1 MRKLI
6 ATETRLFLR
15 EPVGVFFAVAFPSIL
30 VGILGNVRAFQ
41 EPSPELG
48 GLRVIDLYVTIVI
61 TFVLAILALSM
72 APQVLATY
80 REKGILRRLSTTPV
94 PPAKLLLAQLVT
106 SMLAALVGIA
116 VMLTIAK
123 VAFAVAVPRQFAGYV
138 LALVLAAAA
147 LIAIGLFVAAVA
159 PSGKAGGA
167 IGSILFF
174 PVMFF
179 AGLWA
184 PREVMP
190 AWVRQ
195 VADFTPLGAGEHAL
209 YDALTGSWP
218 GAGQLIVLVAYIMVF
233 GAAAAKLFRWE

>member
-6 ATETRLFLR
+6 LAETKLFLR
-15 EPVGVFFAVAFPSIL
+15 EPVGVFFGVAFPSIL
-30 VGILGNVRAFQ
+30 IGILGSVGAFRD
-41 EPSPELG
+41 PSPELG
-48 GLRVIDLYVTIVI
+48 GLQVIDVYVTIAI
-61 TFVLAILALSM
+61 ALVLAMLALQL

-80 REKGILRRLSTTPV
+80 REKGILRRMSTTPV
-94 PPAKLLLAQLVT
+94 HPAKLLVAQLAT
-106 SMLAALVGIA
+106 AMLVALAGIA
-116 VMLTIAK
+116 LMLTVAK
-123 VAFAVAVPRQFAGYV
+123 VAFAVAVPRQLAGYL

-190 AWVRQ
+190 AWLQR

-209 YDALTGSWP
+209 FDASTGSWP
-218 GAGQLIVLVAYIMVF
+218 QAGQLIVLVAYIMVF
-233 GAAAAKLFRWE
+233 GAAAARLFRWE